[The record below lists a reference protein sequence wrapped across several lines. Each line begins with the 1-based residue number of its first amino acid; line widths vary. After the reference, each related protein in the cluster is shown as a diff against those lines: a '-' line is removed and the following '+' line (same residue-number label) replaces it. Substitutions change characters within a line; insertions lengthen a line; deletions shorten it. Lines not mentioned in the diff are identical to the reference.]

1 MSDATPFESK
11 QQAKYPGLT
20 VSRDGDAVIVRIPLQ
35 LRRRNGR
42 QMVLTQGGN
51 EGDIAPERA
60 TNNSLATAIAKAYR
74 WQQQLESGEYTSLDD
89 LAAANGIDRSY
100 LGRILR
106 LTSLAPDIV
115 EAILAGD
122 EPEGLSL
129 AKLRADLPVVWA
141 EQVWR

>member
-1 MSDATPFESK
+1 
-11 QQAKYPGLT
+11 
-20 VSRDGDAVIVRIPLQ
+20 
-35 LRRRNGR
+35 
-42 QMVLTQGGN
+42 MVLTQDGN
-51 EGDIAPERA
+51 ESNIAPERA

-106 LTSLAPDIV
+106 LTSLAPAIV

-122 EPEGLSL
+122 EPEGLRL

>member
-1 MSDATPFESK
+1 MTDTTPFERK

-20 VSRDGDAVIVRIPLQ
+20 VSRDGDAVIVRIPIRF
-35 LRRRNGR
+35 RRRNGR
-42 QMVLTQGGN
+42 QMVLTQDGN
-51 EGDIAPERA
+51 ESNIAPERA

-106 LTSLAPDIV
+106 LTSLAPAIV

-122 EPEGLSL
+122 EPEGLRL

>member
-1 MSDATPFESK
+1 MA
-11 QQAKYPGLT
+11 
-20 VSRDGDAVIVRIPLQ
+20 VS
-35 LRRRNGR
+35 
-42 QMVLTQGGN
+42 
-51 EGDIAPERA
+51 
-60 TNNSLATAIAKAYR
+60 AIAKAYR
-74 WQQQLESGEYTSLDD
+74 WQTQLESGEYSSLDD

-129 AKLRADLPVVWA
+129 AKLRSDLPVVWA
-141 EQVWR
+141 EQTW